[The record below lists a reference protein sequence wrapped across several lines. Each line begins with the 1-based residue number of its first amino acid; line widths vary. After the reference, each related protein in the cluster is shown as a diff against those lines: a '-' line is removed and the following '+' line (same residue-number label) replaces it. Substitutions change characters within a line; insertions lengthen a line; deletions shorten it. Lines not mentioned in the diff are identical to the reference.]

1 MEVEAPE
8 DCANAPRKQLLLDF
22 NIALAEA
29 DIEALLEW
37 VDDDITWTLI
47 GQDPVE
53 GKQGFTKA
61 LTGSGAEVARLKISN
76 IITHGPTAAVEGE
89 LEMENG
95 FRMAFC
101 DIYRFRGAGS
111 KAKISSIT
119 AYVVGNP
126 V

>member
-1 MEVEAPE
+1 MEVEAPK
-8 DCANAPRKQLLLDF
+8 DCGNAPRKQLLLDF
-22 NIALAEA
+22 NVALAEA
-29 DIEALLEW
+29 DVEALLEW

-47 GQDPVE
+47 GNEAVE
-53 GKQGFTKA
+53 GKLDFAKA
-61 LTGSGAEVARLKISN
+61 LSGSGLKVARLKIASV
-76 IITHGPTAAVEGE
+76 ITHGPEAAVEGE

-101 DIYRFRGAGS
+101 DVYRFTSAGS

-126 V
+126 A

>member
-1 MEVEAPE
+1 MEVEAPK
-8 DCANAPRKQLLLDF
+8 DCGNAPRKQLLLDF

-29 DIEALLEW
+29 DVEALLEW

-47 GQDPVE
+47 GEKPVE
-53 GKQGFTKA
+53 GKQNFAEA
-61 LTGSGAEVARLKISN
+61 LAGSGLKVARLKIAG
-76 IITHGPTAAVEGE
+76 IITHGPAAAVEGE

-101 DIYRFRGAGS
+101 DIYRFTSAGS
-111 KAKISSIT
+111 RAKISAIT

-126 V
+126 A